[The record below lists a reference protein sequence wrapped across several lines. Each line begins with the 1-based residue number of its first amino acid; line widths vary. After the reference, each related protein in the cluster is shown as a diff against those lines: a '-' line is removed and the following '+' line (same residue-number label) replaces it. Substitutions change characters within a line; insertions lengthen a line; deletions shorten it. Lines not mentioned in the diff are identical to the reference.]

1 MFSRMRLSS
10 NKARLSTTEVHGMAA
25 GFKGYRRKQKRRPN
39 NRAGMVMR
47 DI

>member
-1 MFSRMRLSS
+1 MQLSS
-10 NKARLSTTEVHGMAA
+10 NNARLSTTKVHGMAA

-39 NRAGMVMR
+39 DRAGVVMR